1 MRWRIS
7 SRRRGCIEGA
17 GKRATKLLLS
27 ASLLTAALTPAAAQD
42 LSSCKG
48 NELKR
53 FIGKPVKEMQ
63 QVRKDKVRYVC
74 EGCPITMD
82 FSPERLTVIYS
93 EKTGL
98 VVRMS
103 CN

>member
-1 MRWRIS
+1 M
-7 SRRRGCIEGA
+7 
-17 GKRATKLLLS
+17 KRKMLAFTTAMAFLALS
-27 ASLLTAALTPAAAQD
+27 APGFGQD
-42 LSSCKG
+42 LSSCNG
-48 NELKR
+48 NALRR

-63 QVRKDKVRYVC
+63 RVRKDKVRYVC
-74 EGCPITMD
+74 EGCPMTMD

-98 VVRMS
+98 VKEMG